1 MTQPVP
7 LFGEFRVGTAA
18 LAYHLV
24 YALLFLVLAVGLWTA
39 KPWGYHTIF
48 IGGVLYT
55 LDKIQFL
62 MSGNI
67 TQEFVSMIFRG
78 QEQLLQAVGRD
89 MVMLSLTLVVISF
102 VLGWWGL
109 RITPTCGGRISKAV
123 GKVSTIRASCWCI
136 KINVDPYC
144 VSYPGTSLGFSV
156 SGLNYSAISLKGY
169 PRCSYG
175 VRICSS
181 FCIGSFVYG
190 RNKECFSCGYI

>member
-1 MTQPVP
+1 MEKTSRHKGHFTFRTAAVLFALSALFEVIGMTQPVP

-39 KPWGYHTIF
+39 KPWGYHAIF

-89 MVMLSLTLVVISF
+89 MVMLSLTLVVIAF
-102 VLGWWGL
+102 VIGWWGFAYYAYL
-109 RITPTCGGRISKAV
+109 RRSYFKGG
-123 GKVSTIRASCWCI
+123 
-136 KINVDPYC
+136 
-144 VSYPGTSLGFSV
+144 
-156 SGLNYSAISLKGY
+156 
-169 PRCSYG
+169 
-175 VRICSS
+175 
-181 FCIGSFVYG
+181 GSQ
-190 RNKECFSCGYI
+190 